1 MKDFIYN
8 FIGKVDVSDYISTL
22 KNHNWEDWT
31 FRQDTYEVHSETKSV
46 PLLVDEFYSSK
57 GDKSKDYKVYKK
69 LLKNI
74 EPIIKKYYGDGEII
88 RIELVTLPA
97 KSKVKNHKDYG
108 NSLENDPRIHLVIQT
123 NDDVVFTVDG
133 EKKNMKVGE
142 LWEINNTKY
151 HSVENNG
158 NTDRVHMII
167 DFKIVKTALF

>member
-8 FIGKVDVSDYISTL
+8 FIGKVDVSNYISSL

-31 FRQDTYEVHSETKSV
+31 FRQDTYEVHSETKSI

-57 GDKSKDYKVYKK
+57 GDKSKNYKVYKK
-69 LLKNI
+69 LLENI

-88 RIELVTLPA
+88 RIELVTLPS

-108 NSLENDPRIHLVIQT
+108 DSLENDPRIHLVIQT